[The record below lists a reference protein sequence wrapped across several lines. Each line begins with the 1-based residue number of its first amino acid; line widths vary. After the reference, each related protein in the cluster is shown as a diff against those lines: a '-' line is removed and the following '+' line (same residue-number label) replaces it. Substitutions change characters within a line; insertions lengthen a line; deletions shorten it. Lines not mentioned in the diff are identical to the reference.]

1 VKLGRIS
8 GTVVSTIQHPS
19 LDGHHLRVVDLLDVS
34 GAPTGGYVIAV
45 DSIGASHGQTVLV
58 LDEGS
63 SARQVM
69 ADTDAPVRAIVVGIV
84 DEIRVDGIDFDVD

>member
-19 LDGHHLRVVDLLDVS
+19 LDGHQLRVVDLLDVS

-69 ADTDAPVRAIVVGIV
+69 ADANAPVRAIVVGIV
-84 DEIRVDGIDFDVD
+84 DEVLVDGTDLDVT